1 MTELTRTFADTR
13 ARYRGKVALVPTMGY
28 FHEGHLALMKA
39 ARTAAETV
47 VVSHFV
53 NPLQFNDPSDLAS
66 YPRDLDRDLELAAA
80 EKVDLLFSPP
90 LSEMYPRE
98 PRTRVIVSGVS
109 DRMEGPRR
117 PRHFEGVAT
126 VVAKLFAGLRP
137 EVAFFGRKDAQQLA
151 VVRQLVTDLSFPIT
165 ISGQPTLRE
174 ADGLALSSRNVFLAS
189 EDRPGALLISKG
201 LFAAADLVEAGQRDG
216 SVIEDAVR
224 HVNESI
230 EVEYIEL
237 ASQENCERLFEL
249 DRPAFLAIAARVGK
263 VRLIDNVHFDLV
275 AGDVMADRG
284 IRLSAMSMLY
294 S

>member
-1 MTELTRTFADTR
+1 
-13 ARYRGKVALVPTMGY
+13 
-28 FHEGHLALMKA
+28 
-39 ARTAAETV
+39 
-47 VVSHFV
+47 
-53 NPLQFNDPSDLAS
+53 
-66 YPRDLDRDLELAAA
+66 
-80 EKVDLLFSPP
+80 
-90 LSEMYPRE
+90 
-98 PRTRVIVSGVS
+98 
-109 DRMEGPRR
+109 
-117 PRHFEGVAT
+117 
-126 VVAKLFAGLRP
+126 
-137 EVAFFGRKDAQQLA
+137 
-151 VVRQLVTDLSFPIT
+151 VTDLSFPVT